1 MESFFLAETTK
12 YLYLLF
18 DPDNFIHNNGSRG
31 TVVQTPNGECVIDA
45 GGYFFTSEAHPIDAA
60 SVYCCSNQKKQDD
73 AVLQKMHDD
82 LNLLSL
88 FNIEDEETRLR
99 GKKLKSFTQDLH
111 ADKLVELNEAT
122 SEKLTSES
130 GFQNSVIEILSNYLK
145 TSDNADN
152 SLLKLGASLEL
163 LKSQISKLESAKEQ
177 DTKSFMSNEK
187 DLEGERKSTITEGK
201 SDESMEGLRTGESES
216 NEGQQKTPV
225 NQSNKKQVKPEPPTP
240 STKVTTEEGDIGT
253 SIVDESKDIP
263 EKFNEKTSISSDKE
277 PHAFD
282 QQINSASNSSQE
294 IKSDNENTHK
304 TLEKVPKSVVLS
316 VKTDS
321 TGQASAQ
328 TGDKLQTDGKR
339 VHHITDFKSVKPN
352 NIFNLDSIY
361 NILGGKQQKENVP
374 NPNIFHLYQT
384 INQYSL
390 LYTPNPELMVCK
402 AQPFLMRLSVRG
414 EMFSFKDIK

>member
-187 DLEGERKSTITEGK
+187 DVEDERKSTITEGK
-201 SDESMEGLRTGESES
+201 SDESMEGLRTGESDS
-216 NEGQQKTPV
+216 NKGQQKTPV

-277 PHAFD
+277 PHALD

-294 IKSDNENTHK
+294 IKSDSENTHK

-402 AQPFLMRLSVRG
+402 AQPFHMRLSVRG